1 MKEGTDCTIF
11 SVYGNQAISL
21 VTLSLIKCTLNRI
34 ISYTVFN
41 YFFSLLIYSIF
52 PLRDDEWN
60 LSNVIRVG
68 LIKNFSGR

>member
-1 MKEGTDCTIF
+1 MKEGIDCTIF

-41 YFFSLLIYSIF
+41 YFFSLLIYSVF
-52 PLRDDEWN
+52 QLKDEWN
-60 LSNVIRVG
+60 LSNVIRLG
-68 LIKNFSGR
+68 FITNFSGR